1 MKNFTKWWKSFSFQ
15 LLGGLH
21 QLSSLRYWWAI
32 FISSWRPCH
41 SQWCSC
47 WTHPATPA
55 CRPGRPSPRGGRIL
69 KKGNT
74 GQFIV
79 EIALYHFQNSYVL
92 EFQIWSIHL
101 STVTF
106 MFTKIG
112 QYWSQKNSSIASK
125 QRCWWV
131 VTYWNVRCSY
141 FQGPACT
148 VFGQNCKHWC
158 FSRYLATKHKHEWR
172 NASESSCHLLRWL
185 G

>member
-32 FISSWRPCH
+32 FISSWQPCH

-79 EIALYHFQNSYVL
+79 EIALYHFQSSFVL
-92 EFQIWSIHL
+92 EFQIWSVHL

-112 QYWSQKNSSIASK
+112 QYWSQKK
-125 QRCWWV
+125 
-131 VTYWNVRCSY
+131 
-141 FQGPACT
+141 
-148 VFGQNCKHWC
+148 
-158 FSRYLATKHKHEWR
+158 
-172 NASESSCHLLRWL
+172 LLRCFKAKVLMGGDILECPLQLFSGAGVHSFWTKL
-185 G
+185 QTLMFQQIFGDKA